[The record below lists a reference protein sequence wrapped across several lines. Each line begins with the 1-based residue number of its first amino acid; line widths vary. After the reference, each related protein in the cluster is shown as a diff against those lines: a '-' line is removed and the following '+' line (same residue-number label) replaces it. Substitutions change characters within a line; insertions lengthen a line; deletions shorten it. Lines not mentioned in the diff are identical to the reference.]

1 MKSTI
6 GFVLGALAASSLAA
20 TAFRG
25 GGQPV
30 DSTFTYQGQLRNAG
44 QLVNGS
50 VDVRFTLWDSA
61 AGGTQIGNVNAY
73 TNYPLTDG
81 RFALGL
87 NFGPG
92 AFNGDQRWVQVEFRS
107 PAGVGQYLT
116 LNPRDKIV
124 ATPYALYA
132 LNGVESQW
140 DYNPKSQALTTGE
153 NVAKVGIGTSSPTAL
168 LEVVGVGGDDAVKLP
183 AGSVGADELGTDARA
198 RSIGLTGYAQIGNT
212 QGGPHDGGWLIPIT
226 KEFELQAAGM
236 LTVSGTWVGILDA
249 PIQLIVDGDV
259 VQNGLSIRADGQY
272 PYGMSFFSIT
282 VPLSAGNHS
291 IMMRYGAFLPPCPP
305 GVNCYWISA
314 SATLTVLVTPDTL

>member
-1 MKSTI
+1 MKPAI
-6 GFVLGALAASSLAA
+6 GFVLGALAASLLAA

-30 DSTFTYQGQLRNAG
+30 DSTFTYQGQLRSAG
-44 QLVNGS
+44 QLVNGN

-61 AGGTQIGNVNAY
+61 TGGTQIGNANAY

-87 NFGPG
+87 NFGSG

-153 NVAKVGIGTSSPTAL
+153 NVNKVGIGTSSPTAL
-168 LEVVGVGGDDAVKLP
+168 LEVAGSGGDDAVKLP
-183 AGSVGADELGTDARA
+183 AGSIGVAELASLPRAWSVGSTPITFQTTVAGQLVLLGNAGVISYGGGSSGAIVVD
-198 RSIGLTGYAQIGNT
+198 GVGYGFPEVTCCSYPSGALNVVIPLSPGAHT
-212 QGGPHDGGWLIPIT
+212 MSAGGGWNNTAVCI
-226 KEFELQAAGM
+226 
-236 LTVSGTWVGILDA
+236 W
-249 PIQLIVDGDV
+249 
-259 VQNGLSIRADGQY
+259 
-272 PYGMSFFSIT
+272 
-282 VPLSAGNHS
+282 
-291 IMMRYGAFLPPCPP
+291 LPTSP
-305 GVNCYWISA
+305 
-314 SATLTVLVTPDTL
+314 